1 MSGRKT
7 VVFGLLLCLL
17 LVPSAN
23 AISRDESSSTPVVRF
38 VRWIQQNLPWIIHVP
53 SDDGVIIP
61 KP

>member
-1 MSGRKT
+1 MSVRKT
-7 VVFGLLLCLL
+7 VTLGLLLCLL

-23 AISRDESSSTPVVRF
+23 AISRDEASSTPVIRI
-38 VRWIQQNLPWIIHVP
+38 VRWIQQNLPWIVHVP